1 MIFLSFLMCSCPR
14 QAGLLNLGDIRDI
27 ISAKGG
33 VKMPKK
39 QYYMPGVDKL
49 NQLVE
54 TPVSRMKTE
63 SRRFIVNTA
72 ITIVAAIA
80 AIVAAIVAIMT
91 YARI

>member
-1 MIFLSFLMCSCPR
+1 
-14 QAGLLNLGDIRDI
+14 
-27 ISAKGG
+27 
-33 VKMPKK
+33 MPKK